1 LTEWLFEAVPGS
13 ARALLIENGL
23 VAEALLELDDGRL
36 RSGAVVEARWG
47 ERRLAARWQA
57 ITTADEEVLV
67 PAARDAAQGVRV
79 RIEITRE
86 PILERGRWRPAQ
98 GVVSDMEPRPGPSLR
113 DRLEASGVAVRTVE
127 HGGPDL
133 LGAAGWTELI
143 EEAHDGRICFA
154 GGELLMAVTP
164 AMTLFDVD
172 GDLAPEDLAIAGAR
186 AAAAA
191 IRRHGVGGSI
201 GIDLPT
207 LPAKAARQ
215 AAADALSAVLRPP
228 FERTAVNGFG
238 FLQVV
243 RRRVRASLPEL
254 CTWRTEEVAASEL
267 VRTAMRTPGAGRR
280 TITCHPRVAVHVTPA
295 IRAEL
300 QVRIGYAFDLK
311 EDARLPYWSGHVQ
324 ADHP

>member
-13 ARALLIENGL
+13 ARALLIDGGS
-23 VAEALLELDDGRL
+23 VIEALLELDDGRL
-36 RSGAVVEARWG
+36 RNGAVVEARWG
-47 ERRLAARWQA
+47 ERRSAGRWQA
-57 ITTADEEVLV
+57 ITKTNGEVLV
-67 PAARDAAQGVRV
+67 SAARDVAQGERV
-79 RIEITRE
+79 LIEITRE

-98 GVVSDMEPRPGPSLR
+98 GVVSELQPRPGPSLH
-113 DRLEASGVAVRTVE
+113 DRLEASGMAVRTVE

-133 LGAAGWTELI
+133 LGAAGWSDLI
-143 EEAHDGRICFA
+143 EEARDGRIGFA

-186 AAAAA
+186 AAAVA
-191 IRRHGVGGSI
+191 IRRHGVAGSI

-215 AAADALSAVLRPP
+215 AAADALDAVLPPP

-254 CTWRTEEVAASEL
+254 CTWRTEEVAAVEV
-267 VRTAMRTPGAGRR
+267 VRAAMRTSGAGRR

-295 IRAEL
+295 IRAGL
-300 QVRIGYAFDLK
+300 QVCTGYAFDLK

-324 ADHP
+324 AEHP